1 MDPIVLMQS
10 KWGATFNI
18 PWYLFLGGMSGGILI
33 IAACAELFGGKD
45 PRYHALSGLSALL
58 NLPFM
63 VIGGLALTLHLGK
76 PERGF
81 FFPLFMTN
89 YKSWLLIGGWII
101 GVFVPVSMLMA
112 AAWYYEVRRG
122 LRVALAIVSLPLGVA
137 MCFYT
142 GILLSE
148 AKFVPLWTWQFL
160 PVLFLLSGLSTGLAA
175 CAINAYVV
183 KLLPFPVRAR
193 DRIQRAGLE
202 AAAPLLGLIDVAVLL
217 LEIIWLFLF
226 VAALNNGAPGH
237 RLAAHML
244 TKGELS
250 QWFWVGVVALGLVLP
265 LALSALEPLLK
276 KLLRRES
283 GWAVGWP
290 LFCKLHLVLLG
301 GVVLRYVIVWGGDL
315 KQPLIFPPQ
324 QAQIP
329 SVSAQGSAEALGQAL
344 KAINRR

>member
-1 MDPIVLMQS
+1 MEPIVLMQT

-33 IAACAELFGGKD
+33 IAACAELFGGRN
-45 PRYHALSGLSALL
+45 PRFQALAGLSALL

-63 VIGGLALTLHLGK
+63 VIGGLALTFHLGK

-81 FFPLFMTN
+81 FFPIFMTN
-89 YKSWLLIGGWII
+89 YHSWLVIGGWII
-101 GVFVPVSMLMA
+101 GIFVPASIAMA
-112 AAWYYEVRRG
+112 MAWYYEVRRS
-122 LRVALAIVSLPLGVA
+122 LRMILAIVSLPLGVA

-148 AKFVPLWTWQFL
+148 AQFVPLWAWQFL

-183 KLLPFPVRAR
+183 KFLPFPARAR

-202 AAAPLLGLIDVAVLL
+202 ETAPLLGLIDVAVLL
-217 LEIIWLFLF
+217 LELLWLFLF
-226 VAALNNGAPGH
+226 IAALNNGAPGH
-237 RLAAHML
+237 RLAAYML

-250 QWFWVGVVALGLVLP
+250 HWFWVGVVTIGLVLP
-265 LALSALEPLLK
+265 LALSLLESLLK
-276 KLLRRES
+276 KLLRREE

-301 GVVLRYVIVWGGDL
+301 GIILRYVIVWGGDI
-315 KQPLIFPPQ
+315 KQPLIFPSQ
-324 QAQIP
+324 QAQVP
-329 SVSAQGSAEALGQAL
+329 MVSGQGSPESLGEALRM
-344 KAINRR
+344 INRR